1 MVSYGTIMA
10 EVDLDQRFVPPSL
23 ITMSM
28 VSYLADVDYAP
39 LDQLPCQIS
48 IPAPHRWAPFWSHF
62 LQKIH
67 HLLLLLLHNTRLT
80 YYTEVGVPC
89 ATSCQ
94 PATNL
99 CPTMDDNNDSS
110 QSDESILA
118 KELYE
123 LCSSDSLSEDGL
135 REIIE
140 RYGLNDNRHVSDY
153 SFFIAACCNEKF
165 NEGIIR
171 FLLEYF
177 PAAAMA
183 TDETGWS
190 PLHYTCG

>member
-1 MVSYGTIMA
+1 M
-10 EVDLDQRFVPPSL
+10 PPSISSL
-23 ITMSM
+23 AKFLSPPPIVGRHFGAIFSKKSII
-28 VSYLADVDYAP
+28 SY
-39 LDQLPCQIS
+39 
-48 IPAPHRWAPFWSHF
+48 
-62 LQKIH
+62 
-67 HLLLLLLHNTRLT
+67 LLLLLHNTRLT